1 MTIVKDSIVEALTLV
16 DPETFRSCLKQI
28 QEDAKIR
35 LVVRLD
41 EGKLIQQLRR
51 LVTEF
56 LSSHRSMQTA
66 SVAFTT
72 WMSAFDESFA
82 RNLVSDAGR
91 CSVEENK
98 LLAVKVVLNFL
109 TIIWHNRMRG
119 CVHRQ
124 TISPFIASLVDLLS
138 HEPPDSMSSIIL
150 RDCLLTSLSA
160 IESDPAIDTL
170 NNFMQHEAPWK
181 LAMETA
187 CSNLVVACEPAAI

>member
-72 WMSAFDESFA
+72 WMSASDESFA

-109 TIIWHNRMRG
+109 TII
-119 CVHRQ
+119 
-124 TISPFIASLVDLLS
+124 
-138 HEPPDSMSSIIL
+138 
-150 RDCLLTSLSA
+150 
-160 IESDPAIDTL
+160 
-170 NNFMQHEAPWK
+170 
-181 LAMETA
+181 
-187 CSNLVVACEPAAI
+187 